1 MNKRENNVL
10 DLKGKNGRDNN
21 RYTEKHYF
29 HCDSQTE
36 KAIKSYCYYLW
47 KEMVILIAVITKIKI
62 KLVTMETTVI

>member
-1 MNKRENNVL
+1 MNKRENN
-10 DLKGKNGRDNN
+10 GRDNN
-21 RYTEKHYF
+21 RETEKHYF

-62 KLVTMETTVI
+62 KLVAMETIVT